1 MLNTNS
7 NLDDNNNELKKI
19 SIWFYI
25 KSGLTFKYISNLSI
39 IVCILSYYM
48 NAFDLFFVFMPLV
61 IVNLLV
67 IMLIQICDYDK
78 LMYGLLGKSIPN
90 KAQRDMIIPN
100 FSLFLNLWH
109 ILPVLWIFYILQ
121 NDDIIKIFHPNA
133 MNIFIKS
140 IILPIIYYYYE
151 HELKIYGDINYLFYL
166 IIYIILL
173 LAICFYLYDNKK

>member
-90 KAQRDMIIPN
+90 KEQRDMIIPK